1 MKESARSFLLMC
13 CDPVIGL
20 QFVDECYYC
29 KVLVNP
35 MVNAGLVNAF
45 DFNINIIDTD
55 LVMS

>member
-1 MKESARSFLLMC
+1 MLMC